1 MRIGAKELHRVAPAQ
16 LCRLQQIGVS
26 PDVAG
31 TRRRHKVPVVFC
43 AVRVST
49 RCRALNPQHC
59 RLYWVCPRSESNLAP
74 KCLKLLEFARPHRRS
89 TPSRTPMA
97 LGVHCASRP
106 VAFLDRSEVIP
117 RWTARNSQ
125 LDVAWIPI
133 GVPASD
139 CLAVAGWRCSR
150 SLLPREIGATGPTVA
165 LRVRASPPLNLR
177 L

>member
-1 MRIGAKELHRVAPAQ
+1 MLP
-16 LCRLQQIGVS
+16 LS
-26 PDVAG
+26 
-31 TRRRHKVPVVFC
+31 
-43 AVRVST
+43 
-49 RCRALNPQHC
+49 PQHH
-59 RLYWVCPRSESNLAP
+59 RLHWVCPRSESNLAP

-125 LDVAWIPI
+125 LDVAWIPN

-139 CLAVAGWRCSR
+139 CLAVAGWQCSR
-150 SLLPREIGATGPTVA
+150 FLLPREIGATGPTVA
-165 LRVRASPPLNLR
+165 LRVRASPPLESQAVTRYGNALQR
-177 L
+177 RTRRWHKRRSG

>member
-1 MRIGAKELHRVAPAQ
+1 MLP
-16 LCRLQQIGVS
+16 LS
-26 PDVAG
+26 
-31 TRRRHKVPVVFC
+31 
-43 AVRVST
+43 
-49 RCRALNPQHC
+49 PQHH
-59 RLYWVCPRSESNLAP
+59 RLHWVCPRSESNLAP

-125 LDVAWIPI
+125 LDVAWIPN

-139 CLAVAGWRCSR
+139 CLAVAGGGAAGSCCRERLARPAPRSRCGS
-150 SLLPREIGATGPTVA
+150 E
-165 LRVRASPPLNLR
+165 RVPP
-177 L
+177 